1 MKPSII
7 TKNMQKPSM
16 SLVLLGIVC
25 LVVSCSRDDLSDRE
39 YIATVNDEKIYYD
52 EYQKRLNTRK
62 SILPPGALPD
72 SLSKRRMLEE
82 EILESMITEKII
94 LQRAGQLNLAVS
106 NTELEQKVL
115 DLRKDYGDH
124 FFDFLIA
131 QNVQYNE
138 WREEIQKEMLMDK
151 VVAADV
157 NASVL
162 VSEDEAKDYFHKNP
176 DRCKAEE
183 RVRVSQVV
191 VRNPEKARAI
201 KARLEKGDDF
211 SSVAVQESIGP
222 EASRGGDLGLITKQT
237 MPEPLDDT
245 IFHLPVGIISPIV
258 KSLYGYHIFKV
269 REKYPARTRTFEE
282 CKEDILAD
290 IRIHKE
296 DAAFTAWL
304 EKLKRKAVIKKD
316 TKIFK
321 EKLQNK

>member
-1 MKPSII
+1 M

-52 EYQKRLNTRK
+52 EYQKRLITRK

-94 LQRAGQLNLAVS
+94 LQRASQLNLTVS
-106 NTELEQKVL
+106 DTELEQKVL

-124 FFDFLIA
+124 FFDFLLA
-131 QNVQYNE
+131 QNVQYNG
-138 WREEIQKEMLMDK
+138 WRDEIQKEMLMDK
-151 VVAADV
+151 VVATDV

-162 VSEDEAKDYFHKNP
+162 VSEDETKDYFHKNP
-176 DRCKAEE
+176 DRCKTEE
-183 RVRVSQVV
+183 RVRVSQIV

-201 KARLEKGDDF
+201 KARLESGEDF
-211 SSVAVQESIGP
+211 ASVAVQESIGP
-222 EASRGGDLGLITKQT
+222 EASRNGDLGLITKQT

-258 KSLYGYHIFKV
+258 KSPFGYHIFKV
-269 REKYPARTRTFEE
+269 SEKYPARTRTFEE

-290 IRIHKE
+290 ILIQKE

-321 EKLQNK
+321 ERLQNK

>member
-1 MKPSII
+1 MKTAIVI
-7 TKNMQKPSM
+7 KNMQKQSM

-52 EYQKRLNTRK
+52 EYQKRLNTRQ
-62 SILPPGALPD
+62 SILPQGVLPD
-72 SLSKRRMLEE
+72 SLSKQRMLEE

-94 LQRAGQLNLAVS
+94 LQRANQLNLTVS
-106 NTELEQKVL
+106 EAELEQKVL
-115 DLRKDYGDH
+115 DIRKDYGDH

-138 WREEIQKEMLMDK
+138 WCAEIQKEMLMDK

-157 NASVL
+157 NASIL

-176 DRCKAEE
+176 DRCKSEE
-183 RVRVSQVV
+183 RVRVSQIV
-191 VRNPEKARAI
+191 VRNPEKASAI
-201 KARLEKGDDF
+201 KARLESSEDF
-211 SSVAVQESIGP
+211 AGVAVQESIGP
-222 EASRGGDLGLITKQT
+222 EASRGGDLGLITKKT

-245 IFHLPVGIISPIV
+245 IFHLPEGIISPIV
-258 KSLYGYHIFKV
+258 KSIYGYHILKV
-269 REKYPARTRTFEE
+269 NEKYPARTRTFEE
-282 CKEDILAD
+282 CKEDIVAE

-296 DAAFTAWL
+296 DAAFTEWL
-304 EKLKRKAVIKKD
+304 EKLRRKAVIKKD